1 MLKISLAWV
10 AIMSNRVLSSWLVM
24 MAVAAAA
31 PLIGIIGTIGIL
43 APMALAQ
50 ETNLDTNLAWTE
62 RYIAALEAETPLVL
76 RSQSLEVPLT
86 RIEFA
91 QWLVEFFGYLPDPS
105 QTVAI
110 RDLDPNSP
118 DFQNAQAVVQAGVM
132 RLFEGEEFRPTGD
145 MTKLEALAILVR
157 ALRLP
162 APSADQINAWL
173 ALFSDANAVPE
184 VGHPFIAMAGSAGLL
199 LNVPDPAQ
207 IGPNQILRRGDG
219 AALLHQTLV
228 AQGRIPAI
236 EPPVAQLAPA
246 AVTATAPETIVPEGL
261 PPSSGS
267 VFDPP
272 PPVPGLPLPGTT
284 AGQGLISAFRVF
296 PSAGVIF
303 PNQQLQLGIQGIPG
317 GLARAEIGGIGVIQ
331 LQETSPGIYLGTY
344 TVTERV
350 QPVQGT
356 EVRVELLFRDQRD
369 QAQQRFPDLILGSAA
384 VSPTPVT
391 PAPVMPAPAPVQPQV
406 QPQPSPPTTPP
417 QVQSNRDLGLINSIQ
432 LQPQR
437 DLQEGDILTVQ
448 MQGRRG
454 GVARFDLGNQAL
466 GIPMRPVRDS
476 GEFVIYEG
484 TYVVAASD
492 RLIQPQ
498 VRIRLTL
505 DETQEISTTF
515 AHNLDGSVGT
525 RSTIQPPPVPISA
538 NPPRI
543 EAITSSGAGVTL
555 RPNDLLQVTVRGD
568 RGARGSFRVAGVI
581 PDTELREISPG
592 VYEGQVR
599 IPPNPPPVVGA
610 RLEVTL
616 DRDGQRTIQADPN
629 PLTIVP

>member
-1 MLKISLAWV
+1 MLKISLVWIAT
-10 AIMSNRVLSSWLVM
+10 MSNRVLSPWLVM

-31 PLIGIIGTIGIL
+31 PLAGIL
-43 APMALAQ
+43 APVTLAQ
-50 ETNLDTNLAWTE
+50 ETDLITNLAWTE
-62 RYIAALEAETPLVL
+62 AYIAALEAQTPLAL

-91 QWLVEFFGYLPDPS
+91 QWLVEFFGYLPDPG

-162 APSADQINAWL
+162 APSADQVSAWL
-173 ALFSDANAVPE
+173 ALFSDASAVPE

-207 IGPNQILRRGDG
+207 ISPNQILRRGDG

-246 AVTATAPETIVPEGL
+246 AVTATTPGGL
-261 PPSSGS
+261 SPSTGS

-284 AGQGLISAFRVF
+284 AGQGLITAFRVF
-296 PSAGVIF
+296 PAAGVIF

-331 LQETSPGIYLGTY
+331 LQETSPGLYLGTY
-344 TVTERV
+344 TVTEMV

-356 EVRVELLFRDQRD
+356 EVRVELLFRGERD

-384 VSPTPVT
+384 VPPTPVT
-391 PAPVMPAPAPVQPQV
+391 PAPVIPAPAPVPV

-466 GIPMRPVRDS
+466 GIPMRPVSDS

-492 RLIQPQ
+492 RLVQPQ

-505 DETQEISTTF
+505 DETQEVSTTF

-581 PDTELREISPG
+581 PDTELREVSPG
-592 VYEGQVR
+592 LYEGQVR
-599 IPPNPPPVVGA
+599 IPPNPSPAVGA

>member
-1 MLKISLAWV
+1 
-10 AIMSNRVLSSWLVM
+10 MSNRVLSLWLVM
-24 MAVAAAA
+24 MAVAAAP
-31 PLIGIIGTIGIL
+31 PLIGIL
-43 APMALAQ
+43 APVVLAQ
-50 ETNLDTNLAWTE
+50 EADPDSNLAWTE
-62 RYIAALEAETPLVL
+62 RYIAALEAQTALAL
-76 RSQSLEVPLT
+76 RSQPFEVPLT

-91 QWLVEFFGYLPDPS
+91 EWLVEFFGYLPDPG

-145 MTKLEALAILVR
+145 ITKLEALAILVR
-157 ALRLP
+157 ALRLS
-162 APSADQINAWL
+162 APSADQVNAWL
-173 ALFSDANAVPE
+173 ALYSDANEVPE
-184 VGHPFIAMAGSAGLL
+184 VGYPFIAMAGSAGLL
-199 LNVPDPAQ
+199 LNVPDPAR

-246 AVTATAPETIVPEGL
+246 AVTATAPERF
-261 PPSSGS
+261 PPSNGS

-272 PPVPGLPLPGTT
+272 PPVPGLPLPVAP

-344 TVTERV
+344 TVTEMV

-356 EVRVELLFRDQRD
+356 EVRVELLFSDQRD

-384 VSPTPVT
+384 TPPVT
-391 PAPVMPAPAPVQPQV
+391 PAPVMPAPAPVPVQPQV
-406 QPQPSPPTTPP
+406 QPQPSQPTNPP

-448 MQGRRG
+448 LQGRRG

-466 GIPMRPVRDS
+466 GIPMRQVSDS

-492 RLIQPQ
+492 RLVQPQ

-515 AHNLDGSVGT
+515 AHTLDGSVGT

-543 EAITSSGAGVTL
+543 EAITSSGAGTTL

-581 PDTELREISPG
+581 PDTELREVSPG
-592 VYEGQVR
+592 LYEGQVR

-616 DRDGQRTIQADPN
+616 DRDGQRIIQADPS